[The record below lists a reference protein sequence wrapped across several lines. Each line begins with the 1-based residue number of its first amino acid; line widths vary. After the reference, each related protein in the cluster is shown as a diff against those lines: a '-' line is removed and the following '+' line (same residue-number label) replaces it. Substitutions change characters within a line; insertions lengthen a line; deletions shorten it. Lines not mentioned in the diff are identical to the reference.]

1 MVVVVWKVDRFLE
14 TIMENVYY
22 IVVFLNQRISPY
34 Q

>member
-1 MVVVVWKVDRFLE
+1 MVVVVWKVDRFWE
-14 TIMENVYY
+14 TIMGNVCY

>member
-1 MVVVVWKVDRFLE
+1 MVVVVWIVDRFLE
-14 TIMENVYY
+14 TIMGNVYY